1 MPTLINYRPV
11 RDFVSLAD
19 TVNRL
24 MDEDMRRRYDYA
36 ANGGSRQQQ
45 SLRLPID
52 AFATET
58 EFVITAELPGVNPEQ
73 VEITFE
79 GDELTIRGEFNPV
92 QAETDYLM
100 QERFQGTFERKLT
113 FNVPVDGDGIDAT
126 FENGVLKLVVPKAES
141 VRPKQIKVRT
151 V

>member
-1 MPTLINYRPV
+1 MATRIHYRPV
-11 RDFVSLAD
+11 RDFADLAS

-36 ANGGSRQQQ
+36 ANGGSRENRT
-45 SLRLPID
+45 LRLPVD
-52 AFATET
+52 AYATES
-58 EFVITAELPGVNPEQ
+58 EFVLSANLPGIDPTQ

-79 GDELTIRGEFNPV
+79 GDELTIRGEFTPAK
-92 QAETDYLM
+92 AEATYLI
-100 QERFQGTFERKLT
+100 QERLVGSFERKLT
-113 FNVPVDGDGIDAT
+113 FNVPVDGDKIDAS
-126 FENGVLKLVVPKAES
+126 FDNGVLTLVVPKTES

>member
-1 MPTLINYRPV
+1 MATLINYRPV

-24 MDEDMRRRYDYA
+24 MDEDLRRRYDYA
-36 ANGGSRQQQ
+36 ANGGSTSQRN
-45 SLRLPID
+45 LRLPID

-92 QAETDYLM
+92 MAETNYLM

-113 FNVPVDGDGIDAT
+113 FNVPVDGDNIDAT
-126 FENGVLKLVVPKAES
+126 FENGVLKLIVPKAES

>member
-36 ANGGSRQQQ
+36 ANGGSREQR

-58 EFVITAELPGVNPEQ
+58 EFVISAELPGVNPDQ

-92 QAETDYLM
+92 RAETDYLM
-100 QERFQGTFERKLT
+100 QERFQGPFERMLT

>member
-1 MPTLINYRPV
+1 MPTLVNYRPV
-11 RDFVSLAD
+11 RDFASLAN

-36 ANGGSRQQQ
+36 ANGGSREN
-45 SLRLPID
+45 SPMHLPVD
-52 AFATET
+52 AYATES
-58 EFVITAELPGVNPEQ
+58 EFVLSANLPGIDPAQ

-92 QAETDYLM
+92 QAEADYLI
-100 QERFQGTFERKLT
+100 QERPVGAFQRTLT
-113 FNVPVDGDGIDAT
+113 FNVPVDGDKIDAT
-126 FENGVLKLVVPKAES
+126 FENGVLTLIVPKAES

>member
-1 MPTLINYRPV
+1 MPTRINYRPV
-11 RDFVSLAD
+11 RDFASLAN

-36 ANGGSRQQQ
+36 ANGGSRESQ
-45 SLRLPID
+45 SLHLPVN
-52 AFATET
+52 AYATEN
-58 EFVITAELPGVNPEQ
+58 EFVLSADLPGVDPAQ

-79 GDELTIRGEFNPV
+79 GAELTIRGEFRPT
-92 QAETDYLM
+92 QAEADYLM
-100 QERFQGTFERKLT
+100 QERVVGAFQRTLT
-113 FNVPVDGDGIDAT
+113 FNVPVDGDKIDAS
-126 FENGVLKLVVPKAES
+126 FENGVLTLVVPKAES